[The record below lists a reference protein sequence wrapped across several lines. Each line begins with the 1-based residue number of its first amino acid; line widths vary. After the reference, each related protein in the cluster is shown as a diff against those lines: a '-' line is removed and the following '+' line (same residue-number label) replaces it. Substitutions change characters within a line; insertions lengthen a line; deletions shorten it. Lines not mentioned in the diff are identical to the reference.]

1 MTNLPS
7 WIRIHS
13 PGTYIKNRELQI
25 LGIKVFFRTDN
36 LIETGPLLTGFVRA
50 AEGQGVNLAV
60 IVHES
65 RALTEDKEKLAQLII
80 PSSSPASSSSQPEL
94 SS

>member
-1 MTNLPS
+1 M
-7 WIRIHS
+7 
-13 PGTYIKNRELQI
+13 
-25 LGIKVFFRTDN
+25 
-36 LIETGPLLTGFVRA
+36 RA